1 MKRLLILHGWG
12 SCRERWKK
20 VEELLKSKG
29 IEVLIPELPGFG
41 SSPAPKE
48 VWGSEEYAEWALE
61 FLEKNKWQRFNLLG
75 HSFGGSIAAVLAS
88 KHPEMIEKLILCSP
102 AIIRKRKRGFKI
114 LIFSTIAK
122 IGKKFFSVPELR
134 IFYPFFRKVIY
145 KLSGSRDYYLATG
158 IMKKIFKK
166 VIQTDLGY
174 LLKEIKNPTL
184 ILWGEKDDQIP
195 VKYGYFLKERI
206 RNSKL
211 VVLPKIKHSPHRE
224 APERLIEEIISFI
237 D

>member
-1 MKRLLILHGWG
+1 M
-12 SCRERWKK
+12 
-20 VEELLKSKG
+20 EELLKSKG

-48 VWGSEEYAEWALE
+48 VWGSEEYAEWVLD

-75 HSFGGSIAAVLAS
+75 HSFGGSIAAILAS

-102 AIIRKRKRGFKI
+102 AIIRKRKRSLKI

-122 IGKKFFSVPELR
+122 IGKKIFSVPGLR
-134 IFYPFFRKVIY
+134 RFYPFFRKVIY

-166 VIQTDLGY
+166 VTQTDLGY

-195 VKYGYFLKERI
+195 VKYGYFLKEGI

-224 APERLIEEIISFI
+224 APERLMQEIISFI